1 MTQRRRALLEL
12 VLAVTA
18 LVGVVLSAVNVRQV
32 VDVAPIA
39 EGEPATTSVL
49 YHAPPL
55 VLALLLATVAG
66 VLLVLAI
73 ARWRRPQTHTP

>member
-1 MTQRRRALLEL
+1 VTQRRRALLEL
-12 VLAVTA
+12 VLAVAA

-66 VLLVLAI
+66 VLLVLGI
-73 ARWRRPQTHTP
+73 TRWRRSQTHTP